1 MTKDNIK
8 DTVIK
13 DGFYTV
19 AEICTGKYKAAC
31 DKHRPQV
38 SSLRVP

>member
-1 MTKDNIK
+1 MPVTSLTKDNIN

-13 DGFYTV
+13 DGVYTA

-31 DKHRPQV
+31 DK
-38 SSLRVP
+38 LGIK